1 MPTLSPFPSAP
12 FRLACLGLAAAL
24 PLSLGLPKAEAEETT
39 PGQFP
44 ILAATDTDG
53 LKAKDGQKIIVWGKT
68 TGSGKSQSGTN
79 FVNFEDAEFYLITFK
94 SDLAPFKEAEPADAY
109 DDKRLV
115 VTGVVSI
122 YKDKPQFKLTDPEQV
137 KILADDEAWPT
148 APAAEEKAEAPAE
161 TATPKP
167 EATAKTEEP
176 RKKPPVDPKL
186 YFK

>member
-1 MPTLSPFPSAP
+1 MPTLFSSLRFAG
-12 FRLACLGLAAAL
+12 LGLAALGQVAL
-24 PLSLGLPKAEAEETT
+24 ATSQAVADEST

-44 ILAATDTDG
+44 ILAATDTEG
-53 LKAKDGQKIIVWGKT
+53 LKAKDGQKIVVWGKT
-68 TGSGKSQSGTN
+68 TGCGKSQSGTN

-94 SDLAPFKEAEPADAY
+94 SDLAPFDDEEPADAY
-109 DDKRLV
+109 DGKRLV

-122 YKDKPQFKLTDPEQV
+122 YKDKPQFKLTSPDQV
-137 KILADDEAWPT
+137 KILAEDDPWPS

-161 TATPKP
+161 KASSKV
-167 EATAKTEEP
+167 EAPAKTEEP